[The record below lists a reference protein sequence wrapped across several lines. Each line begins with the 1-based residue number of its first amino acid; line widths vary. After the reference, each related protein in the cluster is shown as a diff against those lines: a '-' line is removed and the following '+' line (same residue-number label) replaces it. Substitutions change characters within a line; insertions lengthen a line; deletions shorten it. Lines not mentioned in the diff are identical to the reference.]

1 MSAKSQPRDQAA
13 ADSPPLSTLL
23 SQLLIAFTIEFDN
36 EFEQRMPHR
45 TTSFGSVGVRV
56 GSLWLGS
63 MVLWA
68 NGMRLVP
75 EKGITVAELE
85 RDARTE
91 KIQLAGLER
100 WGYVFVTP
108 DPANAGKK

>member
-1 MSAKSQPRDQAA
+1 MPSRIQPKDRP
-13 ADSPPLSTLL
+13 ADDLPLSTLI

-36 EFEQRMPHR
+36 EFEHRMPHR
-45 TTSFGSVGVRV
+45 TTSFASEADRGP
-56 GSLWLGS
+56 WLGS

-68 NGMRLVP
+68 NAMRLVP
-75 EKGITVAELE
+75 EEGITVAELE
-85 RDARTE
+85 RQARTD

-108 DPANAGKK
+108 